1 MTHISS
7 IWSSSD
13 EETSLKTNP
22 NTSSCIYQ
30 SFMTVKRFFEPELQ
44 LPASSPDASPSN
56 VNIVP
61 SIASYS
67 SDSSQNSCTNNDV
80 VTSNN
85 TLLSLKTNRNEIG
98 PHIPPAQAQVSST
111 ATTIEERKI
120 YQGMNINPTE
130 AHLYAQYIRQGKRIP
145 RRGEVGITSQEI
157 AYLESLGYVMSGSRH
172 KKMNAVRQR
181 IESKVYSAEDKRA
194 LAIFNL
200 EENIKKEKNIIN
212 SFKTLMNQ
220 KPK

>member
-13 EETSLKTNP
+13 DETSSKP
-22 NTSSCIYQ
+22 NTSIYE
-30 SFMTVKRFFEPELQ
+30 SFITVKHFFEPELQ
-44 LPASSPDASPSN
+44 LPPQAPPPSSSTNIIPSP
-56 VNIVP
+56 VL
-61 SIASYS
+61 SYS
-67 SDSSQNSCTNNDV
+67 SDSSQNSYTNIN
-80 VTSNN
+80 NN

-98 PHIPPAQAQVSST
+98 PHIPPPSSST
-111 ATTIEERKI
+111 TTTIEERKI

>member
-13 EETSLKTNP
+13 DETSSQP
-22 NTSSCIYQ
+22 PTSIYQ
-30 SFMTVKRFFEPELQ
+30 SFITVKHFFEPELQ
-44 LPASSPDASPSN
+44 LPPQVPPPSSSPNPNTIPSPVLS
-56 VNIVP
+56 
-61 SIASYS
+61 SS
-67 SDSSQNSCTNNDV
+67 SDSSQNSYTNNIN
-80 VTSNN
+80 TLTTTTNN
-85 TLLSLKTNRNEIG
+85 NNTTLLSLKTNRNEIG
-98 PHIPPAQAQVSST
+98 PHIPPST
-111 ATTIEERKI
+111 STTTTIEERKI

>member
-1 MTHISS
+1 MTHTSS

-13 EETSLKTNP
+13 EETSLKS
-22 NTSSCIYQ
+22 NTSIYQ
-30 SFMTVKRFFEPELQ
+30 SFITVKRFFEPELQ
-44 LPASSPDASPSN
+44 LPPPSSNTNTIPSL
-56 VNIVP
+56 
-61 SIASYS
+61 ALSYT
-67 SDSSQNSCTNNDV
+67 SDSSQTSYINNNALTNN
-80 VTSNN
+80 NN

-98 PHIPPAQAQVSST
+98 PHIPPSST
-111 ATTIEERKI
+111 TTTIEERKI

>member
-13 EETSLKTNP
+13 DETSSKP
-22 NTSSCIYQ
+22 NTSIYE
-30 SFMTVKRFFEPELQ
+30 SFITVKHFFEPELQ
-44 LPASSPDASPSN
+44 LPPQAPPPSSSTTNIIPSP
-56 VNIVP
+56 VL
-61 SIASYS
+61 SYS
-67 SDSSQNSCTNNDV
+67 SDSSQNSYTNTN
-80 VTSNN
+80 TNN

-98 PHIPPAQAQVSST
+98 PHIPPPSSSST
-111 ATTIEERKI
+111 TTIEERKI

>member
-13 EETSLKTNP
+13 DETSSKP
-22 NTSSCIYQ
+22 NTSIYE
-30 SFMTVKRFFEPELQ
+30 SFITVKHFFEPELQ
-44 LPASSPDASPSN
+44 LPPQAPPPSSSTTNIIPSP
-56 VNIVP
+56 VL
-61 SIASYS
+61 SYS
-67 SDSSQNSCTNNDV
+67 SDSSQNSYTNIN
-80 VTSNN
+80 NN

-98 PHIPPAQAQVSST
+98 PHIPPPSSST
-111 ATTIEERKI
+111 TTTIEERKI

>member
-1 MTHISS
+1 MTHNISS

-13 EETSLKTNP
+13 DETPSKPN
-22 NTSSCIYQ
+22 NTSIYE
-30 SFMTVKRFFEPELQ
+30 SFITVKHFFEPELQ
-44 LPASSPDASPSN
+44 LPPQAPPPSSSTTNIIPSP
-56 VNIVP
+56 VL
-61 SIASYS
+61 SYS
-67 SDSSQNSCTNNDV
+67 SDSSQNSYTNINN
-80 VTSNN
+80 NN

-98 PHIPPAQAQVSST
+98 PHIPPPSSST
-111 ATTIEERKI
+111 TTTIEERKI

>member
-13 EETSLKTNP
+13 DETSSKP
-22 NTSSCIYQ
+22 NTSIYE
-30 SFMTVKRFFEPELQ
+30 SFITVKHFFEPELQ
-44 LPASSPDASPSN
+44 LPPQAPPPSSSTTNIIPSP
-56 VNIVP
+56 VL
-61 SIASYS
+61 SYS
-67 SDSSQNSCTNNDV
+67 SDSSQNSYTNTNN
-80 VTSNN
+80 NN

-98 PHIPPAQAQVSST
+98 PHIPPSST
-111 ATTIEERKI
+111 TTTIEERKI

>member
-13 EETSLKTNP
+13 DETSSKP
-22 NTSSCIYQ
+22 NTSIYE
-30 SFMTVKRFFEPELQ
+30 SFITVKHFFEPELQ
-44 LPASSPDASPSN
+44 LPPQAHPPTSTTNIIPSS
-56 VNIVP
+56 VL
-61 SIASYS
+61 SYS
-67 SDSSQNSCTNNDV
+67 SDSSQNSYTNTNNN
-80 VTSNN
+80 NN

-98 PHIPPAQAQVSST
+98 PHIPPPSSST
-111 ATTIEERKI
+111 TTTIEERKI

>member
-13 EETSLKTNP
+13 DETSSKP
-22 NTSSCIYQ
+22 NTSIYE
-30 SFMTVKRFFEPELQ
+30 SFITVKHFFEPELQ
-44 LPASSPDASPSN
+44 LPPQAPPPSSSTTNIIPSP
-56 VNIVP
+56 VL
-61 SIASYS
+61 SYS
-67 SDSSQNSCTNNDV
+67 SDSSQNSYTNTNNNN
-80 VTSNN
+80 NN

-98 PHIPPAQAQVSST
+98 PHIPPSST
-111 ATTIEERKI
+111 TTTIEERKI

>member
-13 EETSLKTNP
+13 DETSSKP
-22 NTSSCIYQ
+22 NTSIYE
-30 SFMTVKRFFEPELQ
+30 SFITVKHFFEPELQ
-44 LPASSPDASPSN
+44 LPPQAPPPSSTTNIIPSP
-56 VNIVP
+56 VL
-61 SIASYS
+61 SYS
-67 SDSSQNSCTNNDV
+67 SDSSQNSYTNTNN
-80 VTSNN
+80 NN

-98 PHIPPAQAQVSST
+98 PHIPPPSSSST
-111 ATTIEERKI
+111 TTTIEERKI

>member
-13 EETSLKTNP
+13 DETSSKP
-22 NTSSCIYQ
+22 NTSIYE
-30 SFMTVKRFFEPELQ
+30 SFITVKHFFEPELQ
-44 LPASSPDASPSN
+44 LPPQAPPPSSSTNIIPSP
-56 VNIVP
+56 VL
-61 SIASYS
+61 SYS
-67 SDSSQNSCTNNDV
+67 SDSSQNSYTNN
-80 VTSNN
+80 NN

-98 PHIPPAQAQVSST
+98 PHIPPPSSST
-111 ATTIEERKI
+111 TTTIEERKI

>member
-1 MTHISS
+1 MTHIFS

-13 EETSLKTNP
+13 DETSSKP
-22 NTSSCIYQ
+22 NTSIYE
-30 SFMTVKRFFEPELQ
+30 SFITVKHFFEPELQ
-44 LPASSPDASPSN
+44 LPPQAPPPSSSTTNIIPSP
-56 VNIVP
+56 VL
-61 SIASYS
+61 SYS
-67 SDSSQNSCTNNDV
+67 SDSSQNSYTNTNN
-80 VTSNN
+80 NN

-98 PHIPPAQAQVSST
+98 PHIPPSST
-111 ATTIEERKI
+111 TTTIEERKI

>member
-13 EETSLKTNP
+13 DETSSKP
-22 NTSSCIYQ
+22 NTSIYE
-30 SFMTVKRFFEPELQ
+30 SFITVKHFFEPELQ
-44 LPASSPDASPSN
+44 LPPQAPPPSSSTNIIPSP
-56 VNIVP
+56 VL
-61 SIASYS
+61 SYS
-67 SDSSQNSCTNNDV
+67 SDSSQNSYTNTNN
-80 VTSNN
+80 NN

-98 PHIPPAQAQVSST
+98 PHIPPSSST
-111 ATTIEERKI
+111 TTTIEERKI

>member
-13 EETSLKTNP
+13 DETSSKP
-22 NTSSCIYQ
+22 NTSIYE
-30 SFMTVKRFFEPELQ
+30 SFITVKHFFEPELQ
-44 LPASSPDASPSN
+44 LPPQAPPPSSTTNIIPSP
-56 VNIVP
+56 VL
-61 SIASYS
+61 SYS
-67 SDSSQNSCTNNDV
+67 SDSSQNSYTNN
-80 VTSNN
+80 NN

-98 PHIPPAQAQVSST
+98 PHIPPPSSST
-111 ATTIEERKI
+111 TTTIEERKI

>member
-13 EETSLKTNP
+13 DETSSKP
-22 NTSSCIYQ
+22 NTSIYE
-30 SFMTVKRFFEPELQ
+30 SFITVKHFFEPELQ
-44 LPASSPDASPSN
+44 LPPQAPPPSSSTTNIIPSP
-56 VNIVP
+56 VL
-61 SIASYS
+61 SYS
-67 SDSSQNSCTNNDV
+67 SDSSQNSYTNTNN
-80 VTSNN
+80 NN

-98 PHIPPAQAQVSST
+98 PHIPPSSST
-111 ATTIEERKI
+111 TTTIEERKI